1 VRCGSFRR
9 ANTRQ
14 TRLAVFSA
22 WSPCPLVSLRPS
34 GLPVLFFL
42 VSGVLHGI
50 QQQPALLPGI
60 LEIDKKWRG
69 GKLPDEWKRR

>member
-1 VRCGSFRR
+1 
-9 ANTRQ
+9 
-14 TRLAVFSA
+14 
-22 WSPCPLVSLRPS
+22 LVSLRPS